1 MEEPGMMEIKKA
13 VMNVEE
19 ENLKLVK
26 MLKWPEGK
34 VDVILDTDTY
44 NEVDD
49 QFALAYM
56 LRSEE
61 KLNVKAVYAAP
72 FFNQKSN
79 GPEDGMLKS
88 YDEIGKMLKLL
99 DREDMMDKVYLGSR
113 QFLPS
118 ETEPVQSEAAN
129 DLARRA
135 MDYTQENPL
144 YVLAIGAI
152 TNISSALLINPEI
165 KDRMVVVW
173 LGGNGFEWPDNY
185 EFNARQDVAA
195 VRVLLGCGVPV
206 VLLPCR
212 GVVSAF
218 SVSGPEL
225 EYWLR
230 GKNELCDYLVETTL
244 EYAKE
249 KGYPDVWTKPIWDVT
264 TVGWLLNRDYFMD
277 RLVPSP
283 IAEYDHKWAFDQSRH
298 MIRYVYYINR
308 DLLFQDL
315 FRKLVK

>member
-113 QFLPS
+113 QFLQS
-118 ETEPVQSEAAN
+118 ETRPVQSEAAN

-264 TVGWLLNRDYFMD
+264 TVGWLLSRDYFMD

>member
-113 QFLPS
+113 QFLQS
-118 ETEPVQSEAAN
+118 ETKPVQSDAAN

>member
-173 LGGNGFEWPDNY
+173 LVGNGFEWPDNY

>member
-1 MEEPGMMEIKKA
+1 MEIKKA

-118 ETEPVQSEAAN
+118 ETKPVQSDAAN